1 MPETRRSAGV
11 LFYDTHTQRVL
22 AYRRDNTPT
31 IPLPGYL
38 DILGGH
44 TEAGETPAQTAV
56 REIAEEL
63 EDLRSSCPFVLT
75 GHRLFTIYTDARGV
89 TDYVFCK
96 AVDFDLADVCLT
108 GGQELVWLTEDEA
121 RCNPLTFGYNQI
133 LAAFFQPLRTGT
145 VEAWRTRCR
154 GALSRRW
161 RAEAQA
167 DADRGVRE
175 VLAAAERVRV
185 CVEEPLV

>member
-44 TEAGETPAQTAV
+44 TEAEETPAQTAV

-63 EDLRSSCPFVLT
+63 EDLRSGSPFVLT
-75 GHRLFTIYTDARGV
+75 GHRLFTVYTDARGV
-89 TDYVFCK
+89 TDSVFCK
-96 AVDFDLADVCLT
+96 EADFDLADVRLT
-108 GGQELVWLTEDEA
+108 EGQELVWVTEAEA
-121 RCNPLTFGYNQI
+121 RCTPLAFGYNAI
-133 LAAFFQPLRTGT
+133 LAEFFDALRAGM
-145 VEAWRTRCR
+145 V
-154 GALSRRW
+154 
-161 RAEAQA
+161 
-167 DADRGVRE
+167 
-175 VLAAAERVRV
+175 
-185 CVEEPLV
+185 